1 MMDRRL
7 VMAWY
12 WIDMSIAVHS
22 EGQKEMNHA
31 QITDTMEKNNDAVSH
46 V

>member
-1 MMDRRL
+1 
-7 VMAWY
+7 MAWY

-22 EGQKEMNHA
+22 EGQKEMNYFR
-31 QITDTMEKNNDAVSH
+31 ITDTVEKNNSASCAH